1 MCGIAGL
8 LDVSRGTSAADL
20 EAVALDM
27 ADTLHRRGPDDRGAW
42 ADPGAG
48 VALASRRLAIV
59 DLSPLGHQPMVSACG
74 RFTVAYNG
82 EVYNHRALRA
92 DLEGAGYEF
101 RSHSDTEVLLA
112 AVCVWGLDGALA
124 RCNGMFAFAL
134 WDREAR
140 SLHLVRDR
148 LGEKPLY
155 YGRVGRRV
163 VFGSELKALRAHPGF
178 APDVDRDA
186 LAVYLRLSYV
196 PSPHTIYRGVHKL
209 PPGTVLTLGPDLGP
223 TLPAPRRYWS
233 LANAVDE
240 AVSHPFEGSAEDA
253 CEEVDGLLRDAVA
266 SRMQADV
273 PLGAFLSGG
282 VDSSTVVAL
291 MQAQS
296 DRPVRT
302 FTIAMP
308 AAGFD
313 ESREA
318 RAVARHL
325 GTDHTSVELTP
336 SDALALV
343 PRLPELYDEPFA
355 DPSQLP
361 TLLVSQVARRD
372 VTVALSGDGGD
383 EVFAGYNRHVMG
395 RRLWHP
401 LERVPRPVRSAVG
414 SALLRVPPSWWD
426 RGAGRLPARATVRNA
441 GDKLQKLGGL
451 LGATSALERY
461 RVFISQWPE
470 PAGLVV
476 GAKEPRT
483 LLTDAAHW
491 PPGLDATEL
500 MVFLDT
506 AVSLPD
512 DMLTKV
518 DRASMGASL
527 EARVPLLDHRVVELA
542 WRLPLDMR
550 IRGRE
555 GKWVLR
561 RVLDRYVPRALVS
574 RPKMGFDPPLG
585 EWLRG
590 PLREWAEGLL
600 DERRLRSEGF
610 IEPAP
615 VRAAWDEHL
624 SGRRNWDYRLWAVLM
639 FEAWLG

>member
-20 EAVALDM
+20 EAIALAM

-42 ADPGAG
+42 ADAGAG

-82 EVYNHRALRA
+82 ELYNHRDLRA
-92 DLEGAGYEF
+92 ELERAGYAF
-101 RSHSDTEVLLA
+101 RGQSDTEVLLG
-112 AVCVWGLDGALA
+112 AVCVWGLEGALA
-124 RCNGMFAFAL
+124 RSNGMFAFAL

-140 SLHLVRDR
+140 ALHLVRDR

-178 APDVDRDA
+178 APEVDRDA
-186 LAVYLRLSYV
+186 LALYLRLSYV

-223 TLPAPRRYWS
+223 NLPAPRAYWS
-233 LANAVDE
+233 LAAAVDE
-240 AVSHPFEGSAEDA
+240 SISHPFEGSDDDA
-253 CEEVDGLLRDAVA
+253 CEEVDRLLRDAVA
-266 SRMQADV
+266 RRMQADV

-318 RAVARHL
+318 IAVARHL
-325 GTDHTSVELTP
+325 GTDHTSVELGP
-336 SDALALV
+336 GDALALV
-343 PRLPELYDEPFA
+343 PRLSELYDEPFA

-383 EVFAGYNRHVMG
+383 EVFAGYNRHVRG
-395 RRLWHP
+395 RRLWDP
-401 LERVPRPVRSAVG
+401 LERVPRRVRSAIG
-414 SALLRVPPSWWD
+414 GGLLRVPPSWWD
-426 RGAGRLPARATVRNA
+426 RAADRLPARATVRNA
-441 GDKLQKLGGL
+441 GDKVQKLGGL
-451 LGATSALERY
+451 LGCASSLERY
-461 RVFISQWPE
+461 RALISQWPD
-470 PAGLVV
+470 PARLIV
-476 GAKEPRT
+476 GSREPRT
-483 LLTDAAHW
+483 LLTDDAHW
-491 PPGLDATEL
+491 PAGLDATEL
-500 MVFLDT
+500 MVFLDS

-527 EARVPLLDHRVVELA
+527 EARVPFLDHRVVELA

-561 RVLDRYVPRALVS
+561 RVLDRYVPRPLVS

-590 PLREWAEGLL
+590 PLREWAEGVL
-600 DERRLRSEGF
+600 DERRLRGEGF
-610 IEPAP
+610 IEPGP

-624 SGRRNWDYRLWAVLM
+624 SGRRNWDYRLWAILM

>member
-8 LDVSRGTSAADL
+8 LDPSRGTSAAEL
-20 EAVALDM
+20 EAVALAM

-42 ADPGAG
+42 ADAEAG

-59 DLSPLGHQPMVSACG
+59 DLSPLGHQPMASACG

-82 EVYNHRALRA
+82 EVYNHRDLRSE
-92 DLEGAGYEF
+92 LERAGYDF
-101 RSHSDTEVLLA
+101 RGQSDTEVLLA

-134 WDREAR
+134 WDRDAR
-140 SLHLVRDR
+140 ALHLVRDR

-155 YGRVGRRV
+155 YGRAGRRL
-163 VFGSELKALRAHPGF
+163 VFGSELKALRAHPEF

-186 LAVYLRLSYV
+186 LAAYLRLSYV

-209 PPGTVLTLGPDLGP
+209 PAGTVLTVGPELGS
-223 TLPAPRRYWS
+223 TLPPPRPYWS
-233 LANAVDE
+233 LATAVTE
-240 AVSHPFEGSAEDA
+240 ARSHPFTGAAEDA
-253 CEEVDGLLRDAVA
+253 CEELDRLLRDAVA

-318 RAVARHL
+318 LAVARHL

-336 SDALALV
+336 DDALALV

-383 EVFAGYNRHVMG
+383 EVFAGYNRHLVG
-395 RRLWHP
+395 RRLWQP
-401 LERVPRPVRSAVG
+401 LERVPGPVRAAFG
-414 SALLRVPPSWWD
+414 RALLRVPPSWWD
-426 RGAGRLPARATVRNA
+426 RAADRSPGRATIRNA
-441 GDKLQKLGGL
+441 GDKMQKLGAL
-451 LGATSALERY
+451 LGAATSSERY
-461 RVFISQWPE
+461 RAFTSQWPD
-470 PAGLVV
+470 PAELVV
-476 GAKEPRT
+476 GGSEPHT
-483 LLTDAAHW
+483 LLNDAARW

-542 WRLPLDMR
+542 WRLPLEMR

-561 RVLDRYVPRALVS
+561 RVLDGYVPDRLVS

-600 DERRLRSEGF
+600 DERRLRGEGF
-610 IEPAP
+610 IEPGP
-615 VRAAWDEHL
+615 VRAAWHEHL
-624 SGRRNWDYRLWAVLM
+624 SGRRNWDYRLWAILM

>member
-8 LDVSRGTSAADL
+8 LDPSRGASAAEL
-20 EAVALDM
+20 EAIVLEM
-27 ADTLHRRGPDDRGAW
+27 ADTMHRRGPDDRGAW
-42 ADPGAG
+42 ADAAAG

-82 EVYNHRALRA
+82 EIYNHRALRPE
-92 DLEGAGYEF
+92 LERAGYAL
-101 RSHSDTEVLLA
+101 RGHSDTEVLLG
-112 AVCVWGLDGALA
+112 AVCVWGLDAALA

-134 WDREAR
+134 WDGRER
-140 SLHLVRDR
+140 TLHLVRDR

-155 YGRVGRRV
+155 YGRAGGRLL
-163 VFGSELKALRAHPGF
+163 FGSELKALRAHPGF
-178 APDVDRDA
+178 APEIDRDA
-186 LAVYLRLSYV
+186 LAAYLRLSYI
-196 PSPHTIYRGVHKL
+196 PSPHTIYRDVYKL
-209 PPGTVLTLGPDLGP
+209 PPGTVLTVGPDQGAP
-223 TLPAPRRYWS
+223 LPAPRPYWS
-233 LANAVDE
+233 LAAAVRE
-240 AVSHPFEGSAEDA
+240 AMSDPFTGSADDA
-253 CEEVDGLLRDAVA
+253 CAELDALLRDAVA
-266 SRMQADV
+266 MRMQADV

-282 VDSSTVVAL
+282 IDSSTVVAL

-296 DRPVRT
+296 ERPVRT

-318 RAVARHL
+318 AAVARHL
-325 GTDHTSVELTP
+325 GTHHTSVELTP
-336 SDALALV
+336 ADALALV

-361 TLLVSQVARRD
+361 TALVSEVARRD

-395 RRLWHP
+395 RHVWGP
-401 LERVPRPVRSAVG
+401 LGRAPRSVRGALSG
-414 SALLRVPPSWWD
+414 ALLSVPPAWWD
-426 RGAGRLPARATVRNA
+426 RASNRLPARVGVRNA
-441 GDKLQKLGGL
+441 GDKVQKLGEL
-451 LGATSALERY
+451 LTADGAAARY
-461 RVFISQWPE
+461 RALTSQWDT
-470 PAGLVV
+470 AGLVIG
-476 GAKEPRT
+476 GAEPRT
-483 LLTDAAHW
+483 VLTDATDR
-491 PPGLDATEL
+491 PVGLDETEL

-527 EARVPLLDHRVVELA
+527 EARVPLLDHRIIELA
-542 WRLPLDMR
+542 WRLPIDLR
-550 IRGRE
+550 VRGRE

-561 RVLDRYVPRALVS
+561 RVLDRYVPRPLVD

-590 PLREWAEGLL
+590 PLRAWAEDLL
-600 DERRLRSEGF
+600 DARRLRAEGYV
-610 IEPAP
+610 EPAP

-624 SGRRNWDYRLWAVLM
+624 AGRRNWDYRLWAVLV
-639 FEAWLG
+639 FEAWLEG

>member
-8 LDVSRGTSAADL
+8 LDASRGTPAAEL
-20 EAVALDM
+20 EAIALDM

-42 ADPGAG
+42 ADAGAG

-82 EVYNHRALRA
+82 EVYNHRDLRA
-92 DLEGAGYEF
+92 ELEQAGYEF
-101 RSHSDTEVLLA
+101 RGQSDTEVLLA
-112 AVCVWGLDGALA
+112 AVCVWGLDGTLA

-134 WDREAR
+134 WDGEAR
-140 SLHLVRDR
+140 VLHLVRDR

-155 YGRVGRRV
+155 YGRVGRRL

-186 LAVYLRLSYV
+186 LAAYLRLSYV

-209 PPGTVLTLGPDLGP
+209 PPGTVLTIGPDLGS
-223 TLPAPRRYWS
+223 TLPVPRPYWS
-233 LANAVDE
+233 LAAAVAE
-240 AVSHPFEGSAEDA
+240 ATSKPFAGSAGDA
-253 CEEVDGLLRDAVA
+253 CDELDLLLRDAVA

-318 RAVARHL
+318 IAVARHL

-336 SDALALV
+336 ADALALV

-383 EVFAGYNRHVMG
+383 EVFAGYNRHVLG

-401 LERVPRPVRSAVG
+401 LERVPRPVRAALG
-414 SALLRVPPSWWD
+414 GALLRVPPSWWD
-426 RGAGRLPARATVRNA
+426 RAAGGLPRRASVRNA
-441 GDKLQKLGGL
+441 GDKVQKLGALVGSP
-451 LGATSALERY
+451 SASARY
-461 RVFISQWPE
+461 RALISQWPD
-470 PAGLVV
+470 PAALVV
-476 GAKEPRT
+476 GGAEPRT
-483 LLTDAAHW
+483 VLTDASSW
-491 PPGLDATEL
+491 PPGLDTTEL
-500 MVFLDT
+500 MVYLDT

-542 WRLPLDMR
+542 WRLPLDLR

-561 RVLDRYVPRALVS
+561 RVLDRYVPGPLVG

-590 PLREWAEGLL
+590 PLRDWAEGLL
-600 DERRLRSEGF
+600 DARRLRDEGF
-610 IEPAP
+610 IRPAP

-624 SGRRNWDYRLWAVLM
+624 SGRRNWDYRLWAILM